1 MSAFF
6 DPFLKKPRVRYYLAV
21 TILWWLY
28 QKVYAVIASVKTND
42 ALEPLNDGPAF
53 AVTSSTVT
61 SWTMAYSL
69 LSALWAP
76 IS

>member
-1 MSAFF
+1 MVHDCIIPTNGGGIS
-6 DPFLKKPRVRYYLAV
+6 L
-21 TILWWLY
+21 ILWWLH